1 MQRFQGKVALVT
13 GAGTGIG
20 LATARRL
27 KEEGATV
34 VCGLLSEAQRGAV
47 SGMDAIVFDVS
58 SEDDWKRAVAH
69 VVKAHGGLDVLVN
82 NAGVGDVG
90 AAEATDRKLWDK
102 VMNVNLWGPFLGC
115 KHAIPEMRRRG
126 GGAIVNLASIN
137 AMRGNNNMI
146 AYAASKG
153 GVLAMTMSLAM
164 DHAKDN
170 IRVNCVCPATIDTP
184 MVQFQVNQAPDREAA
199 LAAMKAKHPIG
210 RLAQPEEVASAIVF
224 LASSDASF
232 MTGLAIPV
240 DGARSIR

>member
-1 MQRFQGKVALVT
+1 MTRFQDKVALVT

-27 KEEGATV
+27 AAEGATV
-34 VCGLLSEAQRGAV
+34 VCGVLDEGQRQAV
-47 SGMDAIVFDVS
+47 SGMDSVVLDVS
-58 SEDDWKRAVAH
+58 REEAWNAAMAH
-69 VVKAHGGLDVLVN
+69 VVDAHGGLDVLVN
-82 NAGVGDVG
+82 NAGVGDTG
-90 AAEATDRKLWDK
+90 MAENTDRALWDK

-115 KHAIPEMRRRG
+115 KTAIPLLRARG

-137 AMRGNNNMI
+137 AIRGNNNMI

-164 DHAKDN
+164 DHAKDG

-184 MVQFQVNQAPDREAA
+184 MVQFQVSHTPDPEAT
-199 LAAMKAKHPIG
+199 LAAMNAKHPIG
-210 RLAQPEEVASAIVF
+210 RIAQPEDVASVIAF
-224 LASSDASF
+224 LASADASF
-232 MTGLAIPV
+232 MTGLAVPV

>member
-1 MQRFQGKVALVT
+1 MKRFEGKVALVT

-27 KEEGATV
+27 ESEGATV
-34 VCGLLSEAQRGAV
+34 ICGLLNDGQRSAV
-47 SGMDAIVFDVS
+47 GGMDAVVLDVAR
-58 SEDDWKRAVAH
+58 EDAWQAAIAHAVSRR
-69 VVKAHGGLDVLVN
+69 GGLDVLVN
-82 NAGVGDVG
+82 DAGVGDMG
-90 AAEATDRKLWDK
+90 SAENTDRALWDK
-102 VMNVNLWGPFLGC
+102 VMNVNLWGTFLGC
-115 KHAIPEMRRRG
+115 KHAIPAMRRGG

-137 AMRGNNNMI
+137 AIRGNNNMI

-153 GVLAMTMSLAM
+153 GVLAMTMSLAL

-184 MVQFQVNQAPDREAA
+184 MVQAQVNQAPDIAAA
-199 LAAMKAKHPIG
+199 LAAMQAKHPIG
-210 RLAQPEEVASAIVF
+210 RIAQPEEVASVIAF
-224 LASSDASF
+224 LASADASF